1 MMILLEIILCG
12 ILAMVIHEGGHSLVC
27 FLLTGKFLKFHFRMG
42 TVFYKIKVPRF
53 LWNLPSG
60 LNKVKLRILCM
71 AGFTFEMLAILV
83 FYFFFNK
90 LLPIYTSLVILHFFI
105 HIMLIYIAIFIVVIY
120 TIFLIVIIIKKI
132 PLYCKYLQ
140 YNGIFIIHLLKYLRL
155 IYYFQEYRH

>member
-1 MMILLEIILCG
+1 MKKKMMILLEIILCG
-12 ILAMVIHEGGHSLVC
+12 ILAMIIHEGGHSLVC

-90 LLPIYTSLVILHFFI
+90 LLPIYTSLVILHFF
-105 HIMLIYIAIFIVVIY
+105 FY
-120 TIFLIVIIIKKI
+120 THYAYLYSDFYSCYLHDI
-132 PLYCKYLQ
+132 PNSN
-140 YNGIFIIHLLKYLRL
+140 YN
-155 IYYFQEYRH
+155 